1 MCEMIGRY
9 GIGYKPPSYHDV
21 REKLLKQ
28 AVIETDS
35 MLEEFKKEWK
45 RTGCSIMS
53 DGWTD
58 KKRRSICNF
67 LINSPKGTVFLYSL
81 DTSDISKTADKVF
94 KMLDD
99 VVNYVGE
106 ENVVQVVTDN
116 AANYKAAGEML
127 MQTRKNLYWTPCAAH
142 CIDLIFEDFEKKL
155 KVHEVTIKKGR
166 KITTYIYSRTMLIS
180 MLKKFTKGRDLVRP
194 GITRFATAYL
204 TLSCLNDN
212 KASLMCMF
220 SSNEWKS
227 SKFSSTPE
235 GRKVEGMALDS
246 RLWKNIIICL
256 KAVVPLMTVLR
267 LVDSDEKPA
276 MGFIYDGMD
285 CAKEKIKINFGNVKK
300 SYEPVWNIIDERWD
314 KQLHRPLHAAA
325 YYLNPHFHYDPNF
338 RDDDVEVKQGLYN
351 CMTRLVSDLNE
362 RSKIGTQ
369 LAEFHYARGLFGLDT
384 AVASRKIMLPAE
396 WWDFYGDGCPELK
409 KFAIRVLSLTCSS
422 SGCER
427 NWSSFEMVHTKRRNR
442 LHQRKMNDLVYVMYN
457 LKLKSKQVKR
467 NLVIPFD
474 ELHSDDEWITEEGD
488 AIFNGEDVQPP
499 LRDENENV
507 DDGGNVELVGDST
520 NPTLNDLEDLVFDD
534 VNIEEPLSSDEED
547 ELEENEDDDD
557 AHAFVGGLDFD

>member
-1 MCEMIGRY
+1 MGWKHGTDVLGNGKKVKCNYCTKTISGGIFRFKRHLAGTREDSEPCAMVPEEVKILMMKIVAEAKETSMRKKRLVDIDEEDDIEKEMEMRALTKGKGVGGSGVQITLNQMMKKDYKDQVDQQVARYFYTSVIPFNSIKNVEFIKMCEMIGRY
-9 GIGYKPPSYHDV
+9 GI
-21 REKLLKQ
+21 
-28 AVIETDS
+28 
-35 MLEEFKKEWK
+35 
-45 RTGCSIMS
+45 
-53 DGWTD
+53 
-58 KKRRSICNF
+58 
-67 LINSPKGTVFLYSL
+67 
-81 DTSDISKTADKVF
+81 
-94 KMLDD
+94 
-99 VVNYVGE
+99 
-106 ENVVQVVTDN
+106 
-116 AANYKAAGEML
+116 
-127 MQTRKNLYWTPCAAH
+127 
-142 CIDLIFEDFEKKL
+142 
-155 KVHEVTIKKGR
+155 
-166 KITTYIYSRTMLIS
+166 
-180 MLKKFTKGRDLVRP
+180 
-194 GITRFATAYL
+194 
-204 TLSCLNDN
+204 
-212 KASLMCMF
+212 
-220 SSNEWKS
+220 
-227 SKFSSTPE
+227 
-235 GRKVEGMALDS
+235 
-246 RLWKNIIICL
+246 
-256 KAVVPLMTVLR
+256 AVVPLMTVLR

-351 CMTRLVSDLNE
+351 CMTRL
-362 RSKIGTQ
+362 
-369 LAEFHYARGLFGLDT
+369 
-384 AVASRKIMLPAE
+384 
-396 WWDFYGDGCPELK
+396 LK